1 MRTVSALM
9 LAMLAEG
16 CIVIPAALPPAK
28 ASIGAGA
35 AIGNPLP
42 QDDGT
47 PLTES
52 EVILPGRIGLAIQSA
67 LPEQHRRPI
76 EVVAG
81 YAFQVFTT
89 PLRQNRNRHGAFLG
103 VSVLGGDWWL
113 GENWRARVV
122 IRGAGEVFGLQAHP
136 GDGGGGSWGLGFE
149 VAQYSGSSSDA
160 GNGPRFLGGLAG
172 EFGFG
177 AELVGGYYSIGGA
190 EYGIAAFALTVRWPG
205 LAGVAILPVAGS
217 F

>member
-1 MRTVSALM
+1 MRTLAAVLLAL
-9 LAMLAEG
+9 LGPG
-16 CIVIPAALPPAK
+16 CIAIPAALPPVK

-52 EVILPGRIGLAIQSA
+52 EVILPGRIGLAIQS
-67 LPEQHRRPI
+67 LVPEQHRRPV

-89 PLRQNRNRHGAFLG
+89 PLRQNRNRHGGFLG

-113 GENWRARVV
+113 GENWRARIVL
-122 IRGAGEVFGLQAHP
+122 RGAGEVYGLQAHP
-136 GDGGGGSWGLGFE
+136 GDGGGGSWGIGFE
-149 VAQYSGSSSDA
+149 VAQYSGSSSDS
-160 GNGPRFLGGLAG
+160 GDGPRFLGAIAG

-177 AELVGGYYSIGGA
+177 AELMGGYYSIGGA

-205 LAGVAILPVAGS
+205 LAGVAILPIAGS

>member
-1 MRTVSALM
+1 MRILAALLFAL
-9 LAMLAEG
+9 LAQG
-16 CIVIPAALPPAK
+16 CIPIPAALPPAK

-47 PLTES
+47 PLTDS
-52 EVILPGRIGLAIQSA
+52 EVILPGRIGVALQSA
-67 LPEQHRRPI
+67 WPEQHRRPV

-81 YAFQVFTT
+81 YAFQVFAT

-103 VSVLGGDWWL
+103 VSVLGGDFWL
-113 GENWRARVV
+113 GGSWRARIV
-122 IRGAGEVFGLQAHP
+122 IRGAAEVFALQAHP
-136 GDGGGGSWGLGFE
+136 GDGGGGSWGIGFE
-149 VAQYSGSSSDA
+149 AAEYHSSSDDS
-160 GNGPRFLGGLAG
+160 GSGPRFLGAVAG
-172 EFGFG
+172 ELGIG

-205 LAGVAILPVAGS
+205 LAGVAIVPLAGS